1 MSEID
6 RAMKK
11 HADNILHALEGVSA
25 RISQLE
31 SRTRHLEN
39 SVDDLKIS
47 AGNNHGSTDGQLR
60 QLENILREVF
70 IPLPFSEFLLVHLI

>member
-6 RAMKK
+6 RTMKK

-47 AGNNHGSTDGQLR
+47 AGNNHGSIDGQLR
-60 QLENILREVF
+60 PLENILGEVYF
-70 IPLPFSEFLLVHLI
+70 HWPF